1 MDNMLQRPILASKL
15 CEILYEYRAGCSSF
29 RVCDRFGVSITAG
42 PAGRE
47 EKNKKTETKLFAGIF
62 TVRFRFITIL
72 FCRSRARFNNNSS
85 SDSIIFLL
93 FRFTPILIKFPVIM
107 IRDRN
112 YYRRVCV
119 YCTCRTVFFFFPIS
133 RPSYSVLARRPGKN
147 NARYF
152 RSSPFVL
159 YGNKGNR
166 TTTML
171 TAVNRNARGRKTNK
185 PRKPNR

>member
-29 RVCDRFGVSITAG
+29 RVCDRLGVSITAG

-93 FRFTPILIKFPVIM
+93 FRFAPIRIKFPVIM

-119 YCTCRTVFFFFPIS
+119 YCTCRTVFFFFQFSDRPIPCWHAAPVKIM
-133 RPSYSVLARRPGKN
+133 RDIFAVRRSYC
-147 NARYF
+147 
-152 RSSPFVL
+152 
-159 YGNKGNR
+159 
-166 TTTML
+166 
-171 TAVNRNARGRKTNK
+171 TAIKVTGLQQC
-185 PRKPNR
+185 